1 MASSAPARQRL
12 FFVDYVRG
20 WAIIG
25 MVAAHFWHV
34 FLREDVLERAQG
46 ESVFFVLTFAAGL
59 FFGVV
64 GVSCALFL
72 GEERAAERRV
82 ELARRGWLVFLAGFL
97 WTLML
102 RDLAQFDFLHCIGVA
117 MAACGLLAA
126 SARGWIAGLAVI
138 PVCWG
143 IVAWQQTALPADLEP
158 SVGIL
163 GFLMNAVL
171 FTGHF
176 PLPGW
181 LPVVFLGYALGVV
194 LVRQGNQPTGFLR
207 ALAFAAGA
215 VFTAA
220 AYLAAY
226 QGWGLSKIPISLGY
240 SILTCGV
247 FALFWALC
255 SLLEGVS
262 HWVPLRR
269 VTVTLGLFALPAT
282 AIHWLIGRSF
292 MPRLHLTGEMGLPSF
307 VIITAGILALMALAY
322 RPWMALVNA
331 WNDTRHGWLRSPC
344 FLATVGFLG
353 YLAGYAALVLAGF
366 RFHETVSSA
375 IACAGILVLCL
386 PLYSRR
392 ARRS

>member
-1 MASSAPARQRL
+1 MASSAPARPRL

-25 MVAAHFWHV
+25 MVAAHYWHV
-34 FLREDVLERAQG
+34 FLREDVLDRVHG

-72 GEERAAERRV
+72 GEERAAERRR

-102 RDLAQFDFLHCIGVA
+102 RDLAQFDFLHCIGIA
-117 MAACGLLAA
+117 MAACGLLAV
-126 SARGWIAGLAVI
+126 SARGWMAGLALI
-138 PVCWG
+138 PICWG
-143 IVAWQQTALPADLEP
+143 IVAWQQTALPAGLEP
-158 SVGIL
+158 ASGVS
-163 GFLMNAVL
+163 GFLMNSVL

-194 LVRQGNQPTGFLR
+194 LVRQGNKPTRFLR
-207 ALAFAAGA
+207 ALTFAAGA

-247 FALFWALC
+247 FALFWVLC

-262 HWVPLRR
+262 KWVPLRS
-269 VTVTLGLFALPAT
+269 VTVTLGTFALPAT
-282 AIHWLIGRSF
+282 AIHWLIGRSI
-292 MPRLHLTGEMGLPSF
+292 MPRLHLTGDMGLPAF
-307 VIITAGILALMALAY
+307 LITTAAILALIALAY

-331 WNDTRHGWLRSPC
+331 WNDTRHGWLRSPW
-344 FLATVGFLG
+344 FLATVGVLSYLG
-353 YLAGYAALVLAGF
+353 GYVALALARF
-366 RFHETVSSA
+366 RFHETVSSV

-392 ARRS
+392 ARKR